1 MRYRVVLTGQAKQLL
16 TGIQDRQEQGII
28 LTRLEQLAESPEQ
41 QGKPLQGGL
50 TGYRSIR
57 AIGQRYRI
65 IYQVL
70 EAQVLVIVL
79 AIGRRKAGDR
89 QDVYELASNLM
100 QIFELDQF
108 LEDEQPK

>member
-1 MRYRVVLTGQAKQLL
+1 VLTGEAKQLL
-16 TGIQDRQEQGII
+16 TGIQDRREQGII

-41 QGKPLQGGL
+41 QGKPLRGGL
-50 TGYRSIR
+50 AGYRSIR

-89 QDVYELASNLM
+89 QDV
-100 QIFELDQF
+100 
-108 LEDEQPK
+108 

>member
-1 MRYRVVLTGQAKQLL
+1 MSYRIVLTAEAKQLL
-16 TGIQDRQEQGII
+16 ARIQDRREQGIL

-41 QGKPLQGGL
+41 QGKPLRGDL

-70 EAQVLVIVL
+70 EDQVLVVVV
-79 AIGRRKAGDR
+79 AMGRRKDGDR
-89 QDVYELASNLM
+89 QDVYELASKLVAVF
-100 QIFELDQF
+100 QLEQF
-108 LEDEQPK
+108 LDDDQPE